1 MVSDDEQVVVNDG
14 VLCWASGCE
23 SLWAMMSQWLW

>member
-23 SLWAMMSQWLW
+23 SLW